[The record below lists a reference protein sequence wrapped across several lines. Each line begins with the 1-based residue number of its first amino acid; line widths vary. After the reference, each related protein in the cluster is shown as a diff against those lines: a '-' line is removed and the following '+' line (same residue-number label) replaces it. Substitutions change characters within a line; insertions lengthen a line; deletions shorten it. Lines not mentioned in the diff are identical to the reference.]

1 MHRFVLVL
9 AVVLV
14 ACISSGAK
22 AEKILPPPT
31 PAFPA
36 TEASS
41 LCEDG
46 ACAKSLARKNPVKKL
61 SLGVIKRG
69 HGLLRK
75 VRVKSCCR

>member
-36 TEASS
+36 TEAPS
-41 LCEDG
+41 LCEGD
-46 ACAKSLARKNPVKKL
+46 ACLKRVGGKNPVKKL
-61 SLGVIKRG
+61 SLRLVKRS